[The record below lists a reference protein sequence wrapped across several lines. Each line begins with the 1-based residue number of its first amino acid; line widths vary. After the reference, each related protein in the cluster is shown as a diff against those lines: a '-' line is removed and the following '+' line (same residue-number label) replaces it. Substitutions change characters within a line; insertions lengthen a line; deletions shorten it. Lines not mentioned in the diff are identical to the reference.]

1 MTKNDTLFSFVC
13 SLLCE
18 GYELRIG
25 ALGEWED
32 FYGATE
38 AMVWDAYN
46 EVMQQEACFIHIFS
60 TNTISTGS
68 DYYGA
73 SMAKVMALPYEDEI
87 EWLVDYSHAD
97 DCDQFIIN
105 RIQENIYV

>member
-1 MTKNDTLFSFVC
+1 MDRNDSLFSFVNA
-13 SLLCE
+13 LLCN

-32 FYGATE
+32 FYGSSEEIVT
-38 AMVWDAYN
+38 DAYN
-46 EVMQQEACFIHIFS
+46 EVMAQEACFIHIFPV
-60 TNTISTGS
+60 NTISIGP

-73 SMAKVMALPYEDEI
+73 SMAKVMALPYENEV

-97 DCDQFIIN
+97 DCDEFIIN
-105 RIQENIYV
+105 QIKGHIHV